1 MKYSFSDK
9 RIYKLAYYL
18 SALANGFLNEVS
30 CRNRISKAVLNYR
43 QLSQIEKDYID
54 NRVDYY
60 NKLSQ
65 AFDDNNLKTQVANYR
80 REKSWAYHLD
90 FKPLIKCFPG
100 SYRFNY
106 LFGDVTEIPSQPAF
120 LKSRPVTDDN
130 SNANS
135 VLLKLNMI
143 RHYYMPKDSVS
154 FEDKKPL
161 AIWRGKAFR
170 DNREDFI
177 RQYHASPL
185 CDIGD
190 TRAASQGQPWHKPFM
205 PIHEQLR
212 FRYIISIEGKDVASN
227 LKWAM
232 ASNSVCL
239 MPEPKYETWFMEG
252 ALIPGKHYVQI
263 NDDFSDLEQKIEH
276 LNRNPQDAL
285 EIVGHANEHAN
296 QFNDSEREFLISIM
310 VMDKYFQLAG
320 RPSIL
325 SIIND

>member
-18 SALANGFLNEVS
+18 SAIGNGFVNEAI
-30 CRNRISKAVLNYR
+30 CRNRISKAILNYKR
-43 QLSQIEKDYID
+43 IPQIEKDYII
-54 NRVDYY
+54 NRVNYY
-60 NKLSQ
+60 NRLSQ
-65 AFDDNNLKTQVANYR
+65 DFDANKLKTQVANYR

-90 FKPLIKCFPG
+90 FKPLIKCFPE

-106 LFGDVTEIPSQPAF
+106 LFGDITEIPSLPTF
-120 LKSRPVTDDN
+120 LKSRPITDDK

-135 VLLKLNMI
+135 VLLKLNKI
-143 RHYYMPKDSVS
+143 RHYYMPKDPLS

-161 AIWRGKAFR
+161 AVWRGKAFR
-170 DNREDFI
+170 DNRESFI
-177 RQYHASPL
+177 RQHHASPL

-212 FRYIISIEGKDVASN
+212 FRYIVSIEGKDVASN

-239 MPEPKYETWFMEG
+239 MPKPNYETWFMEG

-263 NDDFSDLEQKIEH
+263 KDDFSDLEQKI
-276 LNRNPQDAL
+276 NRLIIHPHEAL
-285 EIVGHANEHAN
+285 EIVVHANKHAN
-296 QFNDSEREFLISIM
+296 QFNDTEREFLISIM
-310 VMDKYFQLAG
+310 VMDKYFKLTG
-320 RPSIL
+320 KPSIL
-325 SIIND
+325 SMMND